1 MVDVNVGTGRHS
13 CPAFIQSHSQR
24 LLSHRAGRF
33 VEIKFTATVFCHRVP
48 STRRLIDRVRRE
60 NINSHIFFIIVFFL
74 TPVPVNQMRDA
85 NFGARLLTIQV
96 VKQMQFF
103 NLAVGRVDAV
113 LQSVE
118 QDAGVEVRT
127 PRPVKETRGE
137 TEIPDEMYFWSLQFN
152 RRRVVECLL
161 RFDRPRFP
169 FRRNDP
175 S

>member
-1 MVDVNVGTGRHS
+1 
-13 CPAFIQSHSQR
+13 
-24 LLSHRAGRF
+24 
-33 VEIKFTATVFCHRVP
+33 
-48 STRRLIDRVRRE
+48 
-60 NINSHIFFIIVFFL
+60 
-74 TPVPVNQMRDA
+74 MRDA

-103 NLAVGRVDAV
+103 NLAVVRVDAV

-137 TEIPDEMYFWSLQFN
+137 TEIS
-152 RRRVVECLL
+152 
-161 RFDRPRFP
+161 
-169 FRRNDP
+169 